1 MADDTGGGG
10 GGPFYTK
17 KVGPMP
23 VWAWMAIAVGALLA
37 VSTWQKNKAASTAEE
52 TAAVSTATVPDDLRP
67 MYTFVD
73 ADTTLV
79 SQNTTV
85 AGRTRLP
92 SKPPPTPTPTTTTPT
107 PTPTTT
113 TPTTTTPTTTTT
125 EPAGRWVTI
134 VKWTSGQKEGTPS
147 TLWGVAKMVYGDG
160 KFWNIIWN
168 APQNAALKA
177 KRKNNERLIQPGDKV
192 WVPT

>member
-1 MADDTGGGG
+1 MADDDTG

-52 TAAVSTATVPDDLRP
+52 AAAVSTATVPDDLRP

-85 AGRTRLP
+85 AGRTNLP
-92 SKPPPTPTPTTTTPT
+92 RKPPPTPTPTTPTPTTPT
-107 PTPTTT
+107 PTTPTPT
-113 TPTTTTPTTTTT
+113 TPTPT
-125 EPAGRWVTI
+125 EAGRWVTV
-134 VKWTSGQKEGTPS
+134 VKWAKGQAEGTPS
-147 TLWGVAKMVYGDG
+147 TLWGIAKMVYGDG
-160 KFWNIIWN
+160 KYWNIIWN
-168 APQNAALKA
+168 APQNASLRE
-177 KRKNNERLIQPGDKV
+177 KRKNNERLIQPGDKF